1 MPVDL
6 SAFDYYLFAALAV
19 IGSFLGA
26 WFLIWLSQHSRFTKQ
41 IDSFRGVAPN
51 FLSVI
56 GVMFSLNLVF
66 LANDTW
72 HARDRALDA
81 VYQEADSLSAILVL
95 AGQLPETIRLRVAA
109 AVRHYAQATVTAEW
123 PALAR
128 GRSSSETGAQLD
140 ALLVL
145 LSTPELG
152 QALNQSAYSQMLH
165 QALQIRTARNVRI
178 ALSQTHVNPL
188 KWMGMAFLG
197 FLMMT
202 AIVVVHVDAR
212 RPELMAIAIF
222 VAAAAPT
229 AAIVLIEGNPFQAPS
244 IVSAAPIATLAGP

>member
-1 MPVDL
+1 VPVDL
-6 SAFDYYLFAALAV
+6 NAFDYYLFAALAV

-188 KWMGMAFLG
+188 KWLGMAFLG
-197 FLMMT
+197 FLMMA

-222 VAAAAPT
+222 VAASVPT